1 MQIEGKND
9 LFVNKHNQFAKLL
22 ILPYV
27 IGKVQKRRTSH
38 LIPLQYSYLENSVNS
53 VKKQKDMTLENE
65 APVQKMSNMFLGKSQ
80 GQLIIAPERMKQL
93 GQNRNNAQLWMCLV
107 VKVNYYTVKHN
118 IA

>member
-38 LIPLQYSYLENSVNS
+38 LIPLQYSYLENSMNS
-53 VKKQKDMTLENE
+53 VKKQKDMT
-65 APVQKMSNMFLGKSQ
+65 
-80 GQLIIAPERMKQL
+80 PEISPP
-93 GQNRNNAQLWMCLV
+93 GW
-107 VKVNYYTVKHN
+107 
-118 IA
+118 